1 MTVKEIFDAFGTT
14 LKEDLQQSLR
24 NKGIEY
30 DGGDSRLSASI
41 KFRYSENN
49 GNPSF
54 NLSMND
60 YWEALN
66 DGRGANKKAPPI
78 DPIINWIKRKGIF
91 TGISL
96 KRKEKFRIAKV
107 GKTKAEVKQIKKLSR
122 EDIIKNQA
130 FAISRSIGKK
140 GFKGNHFVDELLN
153 DGRLTQL
160 RQDVSK
166 ALGKEIFINFNKA
179 A

>member
-1 MTVKEIFDAFGTT
+1 MTVKEIFDQFGTK

-24 NKGIEY
+24 DKGVEY
-30 DGGDSRLSASI
+30 DGSDSRLSASI

-49 GNPSF
+49 GNPVF

-60 YWEALN
+60 YWEVLN
-66 DGRGANKKAPPI
+66 DGRGAGKTPPPI
-78 DPIINWIKRKGIF
+78 APIANWIKRKGLF
-91 TGISL
+91 AGVSL
-96 KRKEKFRIAKV
+96 KRKEKLRKAKV
-107 GKTKAEVKQIKKLSR
+107 GKTKAEIKQIKKISR

-130 FAISRSIGKK
+130 FVISRSIGKK
-140 GFKGNHFVDELLN
+140 GFKGNHFVDDVLN

-166 ALGKEIFINFNKA
+166 ALGKEILIELIKA
-179 A
+179 K